1 MSQPIVDWDSF
12 YKQDTPPPYSIGA
25 PQPELA
31 ALIERGEVRSEVLD
45 AGCGHAALS
54 VALAERGHTVVGFD
68 LSPTAVAA
76 AAATAAERDLTTA
89 SFETVD
95 MTAFTGYD
103 GRFSTVLDSGLLH
116 ALPVDHRQPYV
127 RAIHRAAAPGAG
139 LFVLAFSRGVRDEN
153 DHGPNGF
160 TADELHDALAT
171 RWVVDEVRPASLYA
185 NDTHGKHAPASLPEA
200 ERDDDG
206 RIRMPGFLL
215 SAHKEADR
223 G

>member
-1 MSQPIVDWDSF
+1 MSQPIVDWDSV
-12 YKQDTPPPYSIGA
+12 YRQDARPPYSIGA

-31 ALIERGEVRSEVLD
+31 DVIERGQVRSEVLD

-54 VALAERGHTVVGFD
+54 LALAERGYTVVGLD

-76 AAATAAERDLTTA
+76 ATTSAAERDLTAA
-89 SFETVD
+89 SFEAVD
-95 MTAFTGYD
+95 MTAFSGYD
-103 GRFSTVLDSGLLH
+103 GRFNTVMDSGLLH

-127 RAIHRAAAPGAG
+127 RASHRAAAPGAG
-139 LFVLAFSRGVRDEN
+139 LFVLAFSRSAGDEN

-171 RWVVDEVRPASLYA
+171 RWVVDEVHPAALYA
-185 NDTHGKHAPASLPEA
+185 NDTHRENTPASLPEP
-200 ERDDDG
+200 ERDEDG
-206 RIRMPGFLL
+206 RLRMPGFLL
-215 SAHKEADR
+215 SAHKEAGR